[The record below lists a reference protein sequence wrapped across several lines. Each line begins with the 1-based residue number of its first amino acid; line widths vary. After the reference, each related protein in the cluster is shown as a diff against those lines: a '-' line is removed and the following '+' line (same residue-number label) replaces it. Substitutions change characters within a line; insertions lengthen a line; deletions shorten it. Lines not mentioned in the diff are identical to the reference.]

1 MSKIILV
8 GGGTASGKTYVINRV
23 VEIIG
28 KDNVTHLSIDDYYKA
43 LNDLS
48 MEDRKK
54 VNFDHPKAFDWKLIK
69 QQLTDLKNDKPINK
83 PTYDF
88 VAHNRS
94 TKAEIVKPNK
104 IIIVEGIMALV
115 NKEVRNLGDL
125 KIFINATRER
135 RLLRRID
142 RDKIERGRTYESIVH
157 QYFESVQP
165 MYEEVIAPSSY
176 YADLLVNNDGIDNK
190 SIEVIASVLKAMLN
204 GEIK

>member
-8 GGGTASGKTYVINRV
+8 GGGTASGKTYVIDRV
-23 VEIIG
+23 VEIVG
-28 KDNVTHLSIDDYYKA
+28 KNNVTHLSIDDYYKA

-54 VNFDHPKAFDWKLIK
+54 INFDHPKAFDWKLIK
-69 QQLTDLKNDKPINK
+69 QQLTDLKNNKPINK

-94 TKAEIVKPNK
+94 SKTEIVQPNK

-176 YADLLVNNDGIDNK
+176 YADLLVNNDGIYNK

>member
-1 MSKIILV
+1 MSKIIVV

-69 QQLTDLKNDKPINK
+69 QQLTDLKNDKPINR

-204 GEIK
+204 GE